1 MIDEES
7 KQRIMNE
14 LFNEETQQDTT
25 LEDELA
31 GAHNEEHYNQVL
43 LSNGLPA
50 PPLHFHSENEQY
62 YEKGEMVTNDTL
74 DTNLPN
80 QIKTGKMY
88 LINQDGKE
96 ELIDTFIHVAPKER
110 STLWEEYQR
119 LGLPTRAM
127 FYKERFYAEANQMT
141 DEDTKKEWEAQGL
154 KCKVK
159 HLNVLFSL

>member
-1 MIDEES
+1 MLNLKGAGLNKFVDDHDYAQDIIPGEMIDEES

-43 LSNGLPA
+43 LSHGLPA

-74 DTNLPN
+74 DANLPK
-80 QIKTGKMY
+80 Q
-88 LINQDGKE
+88 
-96 ELIDTFIHVAPKER
+96 
-110 STLWEEYQR
+110 S
-119 LGLPTRAM
+119 
-127 FYKERFYAEANQMT
+127 
-141 DEDTKKEWEAQGL
+141 
-154 KCKVK
+154 
-159 HLNVLFSL
+159 